1 MTGGGQGSA
10 PRARV
15 LVVTGLRTALARPGA
30 APVPLVDG
38 IDLTVRAGERW
49 AIVGESGSGK
59 SIAARSVMGLV
70 DPPLRWSAERI
81 EIGGTNLSGAGRA
94 EWRAIRGHRIAMIQ
108 QDPLTALSPVFTV
121 GNQLI
126 ETIRRNEAAPRAAR
140 RRAAD
145 LLRAVGIPDPERRLD
160 SYPHEMSGGMR
171 QRVAIALAL
180 ACAPQ
185 VLIAD
190 EPTTALDVTVQ
201 AQILKLMAGL
211 SDELGTAIV
220 MVTHDIGIL
229 PGFAH
234 QVAVMYGGQLMEVGP
249 VAEVLAA
256 PEHPYTRALLAAR
269 PGRAPAAAR
278 RRLPV
283 VPGTPPDLLSARAG
297 CPFAPRCAA
306 VLPPCTEV
314 RPAMVEA
321 GLRRVAC
328 HAVRAGTGALP

>member
-1 MTGGGQGSA
+1 MMGSA
-10 PRARV
+10 GGPQPEAGV
-15 LVVTGLRTALARPGA
+15 LVIRGLQTALTRPGG
-30 APVPLVDG
+30 APLPLVDG

-59 SIAARSVMGLV
+59 SITARTIMGLV
-70 DPPLRWSAERI
+70 DPPLGWTAERM
-81 EIGGTNLSGAGRA
+81 EIGGIDLARASRA
-94 EWRAIRGHRIAMIQ
+94 EWRAIRGHRIAMVQ

-121 GNQLI
+121 GNQLV
-126 ETIRRNEAAPRAAR
+126 ETIRRKHVASGPARA
-140 RRAAD
+140 RAAD

-160 SYPHEMSGGMR
+160 AYPHEMSGGMR

-201 AQILKLMAGL
+201 AQILKLMAAL
-211 SDELGTAIV
+211 SDELGTAVV

-234 QVAVMYGGQLMEVGP
+234 HVAVMYGGRLMEVGP

-269 PGRAPAAAR
+269 PGRAPTAAR

-283 VPGTPPDLLSARAG
+283 IAGTPPDLLASRAG
-297 CPFAPRCAA
+297 CPFAPRCVV
-306 VLPPCTEV
+306 VLPVCTEI
-314 RPAMVEA
+314 RPAMVAA
-321 GLRRVAC
+321 GSRRVAC
-328 HAVRAGTGALP
+328 HAVRADAGALT